1 MAAEG
6 ETMKRIGWLLLIV
19 ALMVVSCKKGPAPVV
34 SLQQNQVFCI
44 GDSEAHDIFYKMVM
58 AYDVNDRGE
67 VFISNFKTLQI
78 DRYDLHGEYQNSI
91 GTKGEGPAEFSNIVS
106 VFAGTE
112 DKVLASDLSGK
123 LLILTKSG
131 DFVIGKKLAEM
142 GIDGFV
148 RKMRP
153 CNGKF
158 VIYYIHK
165 DEYWIAIVSERLET
179 IKAFSTP
186 VKARRLPTPF
196 ESDLDVDD
204 RGRIYVTDNYEY
216 AIHVYDLNGNELTG
230 FGKDGRK
237 TKIERNDFYV
247 YSDNEV
253 YLHSGA
259 KKLDALE
266 RKYTY
271 FPCITGINIDRG
283 RIFVWRTDQTPDGE
297 SLVDVYDED
306 WHYIHE
312 LSCVNSLAG
321 NMIRIVH
328 GKLFVLSAREPMP
341 AEIARRVGRFG
352 KPGLPDQLCV
362 YAVPDWV
369 Y

>member
-1 MAAEG
+1 MN
-6 ETMKRIGWLLLIV
+6 RIGWLLLIV
-19 ALMVVSCKKGPAPVV
+19 ALMFVSCKKGPAPVV
-34 SLQQNQVFCI
+34 SLQQDRVLCI
-44 GDSEAHDIFYKMVM
+44 GDSEAHDIFYKMVFD
-58 AYDVNDRGE
+58 YDVSDRGE
-67 VFISNFKTLQI
+67 VFITNFKTLQI
-78 DRYDLHGEYQNSI
+78 DRYNPRGEYQNSI
-91 GTKGEGPAEFSNIVS
+91 GTKGEGPAEFSNVAS
-106 VFAGTE
+106 AFAGNE
-112 DKVLASDLSGK
+112 DKVIASDQSGK
-123 LLILTKSG
+123 LLILTTSG
-131 DFVIGKKLAEM
+131 DFVIGKKQAEM

-148 RKMRP
+148 MKVRP
-153 CNGKF
+153 CNGRF

-179 IKAFSTP
+179 IKTFSTP
-186 VKARRLPTPF
+186 VKVRRLPILF

-216 AIHVYDLNGNELTG
+216 VIHVYDLNGNELTG
-230 FGKDGRK
+230 FRKDVRK

-259 KKLDALE
+259 KKLDGLE
-266 RKYTY
+266 RKYAC
-271 FPCITGINIDRG
+271 FPCICGINIDRG
-283 RIFVWRTDQTPDGE
+283 RIFVWRSDQTPDGE

-306 WHYIHE
+306 WHYLHE
-312 LSCVNSLAG
+312 LSGVNSFAR
-321 NMIRIVH
+321 NMIQIVH
-328 GKLFVLSAREPMP
+328 GKLFVPSAREPMP
-341 AEIARRVGRFG
+341 VEIARRVGKFG